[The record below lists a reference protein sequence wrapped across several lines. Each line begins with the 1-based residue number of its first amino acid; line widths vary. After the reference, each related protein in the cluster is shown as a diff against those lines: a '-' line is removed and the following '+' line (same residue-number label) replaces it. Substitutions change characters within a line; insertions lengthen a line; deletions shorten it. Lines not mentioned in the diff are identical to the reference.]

1 MLTKIVIVLQTATK
15 EDSGAASKEAK
26 PSFMEVVN
34 AHTGS
39 KYLTKILIVLQT
51 VFEKHRLQTSTVST
65 TEYGEV
71 ATSSRAS
78 EPTSSTPLSPYAS
91 FIQVGM
97 LIEHMEII

>member
-1 MLTKIVIVLQTATK
+1 MVDGKNIPFTNEANLFLRVIDVW
-15 EDSGAASKEAK
+15 SIASDREHH
-26 PSFMEVVN
+26 F
-34 AHTGS
+34 
-39 KYLTKILIVLQT
+39 
-51 VFEKHRLQTSTVST
+51 

-97 LIEHMEII
+97 LIEHVEII